1 MAPPRDRA
9 PGTLRSL
16 GWLFC
21 RTKQLQEIVMS
32 DPRYRDPRL
41 DPLPT
46 EESEIRSRRAAELG
60 SSNAMWGWIAGAV
73 VVALILLFIFGSTGP
88 NTSDQAT
95 TTTTPPATT
104 GQGTTTRTPSTPTTP
119 PAGQGTAR

>member
-1 MAPPRDRA
+1 M
-9 PGTLRSL
+9 T
-16 GWLFC
+16 
-21 RTKQLQEIVMS
+21 

-41 DPLPT
+41 DPPPM
-46 EESEIRSRRAAELG
+46 EEGEVRSQRLDELS

-73 VVALILLFIFGSTGP
+73 VVALVLLFVFGSTGP

-104 GQGTTTRTPSTPTTP
+104 GQGTNRTPSPPPIANPSPTSPPATTP
-119 PAGQGTAR
+119 APAR